1 MSMNLRAEDNKY
13 LQLLLITKT
22 NNMKIIQGIVIGA
35 FFSALVSAICAYYVA
50 LTSETVSDF
59 GLKARDFWW
68 LAIILG
74 GFVGFIL
81 GGFVGAIVSGL
92 NLNVMLSAI
101 VGLLITGLPAVLL
114 SQVSESKFDEN
125 HTRFGIALI
134 FVETITGIVV
144 SSALRFILYK

>member
-1 MSMNLRAEDNKY
+1 MNLRAEDICY

-22 NNMKIIQGIVIGA
+22 NNMKITQGILIGA
-35 FFSALVSAICAYYVA
+35 LFSALVSAICACYVA

-59 GLKARDFWW
+59 GLKAKDFWW

-74 GFVGFIL
+74 SCVGLIL

-92 NLNVMLSAI
+92 NLSVILSAL
-101 VGLLITGLPAVLL
+101 VGLLITVLPALLL
-114 SQVSESKFDEN
+114 SQVSEGKFDEN
-125 HTRFGIALI
+125 HTRFGTALI

-144 SSALRFILYK
+144 SLAMRFVLNK